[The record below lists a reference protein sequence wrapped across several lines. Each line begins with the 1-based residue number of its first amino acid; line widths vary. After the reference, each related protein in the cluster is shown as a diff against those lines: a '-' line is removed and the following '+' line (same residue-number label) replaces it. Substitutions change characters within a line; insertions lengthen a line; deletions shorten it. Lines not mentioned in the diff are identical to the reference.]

1 MEQHET
7 HVGTLYRLTLD
18 TGAQHLVSPQQL
30 QGIDPATIVAQERF
44 EQAHWRRD
52 INDVDRLLAL
62 DAEGRWRTLEAVAD
76 DHWED
81 AAQPMAY
88 SGEERQ
94 EAREQTGPRRWGAHL
109 WIGCTTSASDCR
121 GGCGVSG
128 RTARRGWNDDAGRQR
143 QEALPVC
150 ALNPAV

>member
-18 TGAQHLVSPQQL
+18 TGAQHLLSPQQL

-94 EAREQTGPRRWGAHL
+94 EAREQTE
-109 WIGCTTSASDCR
+109 T
-121 GGCGVSG
+121 VG
-128 RTARRGWNDDAGRQR
+128 RSFMDRVHDLSERLQGWVRSLGQDRSQGM
-143 QEALPVC
+143 E
-150 ALNPAV
+150 

>member
-81 AAQPMAY
+81 AAQPMVY

-94 EAREQTGPRRWGAHL
+94 EAREQTE
-109 WIGCTTSASDCR
+109 T
-121 GGCGVSG
+121 VG
-128 RTARRGWNDDAGRQR
+128 RSFMDRVHDLSERLQGWVRSLGQDRSQGM
-143 QEALPVC
+143 E
-150 ALNPAV
+150 

>member
-30 QGIDPATIVAQERF
+30 QEIDPATIVAQERF
-44 EQAHWRRD
+44 EQAHWMRD
-52 INDVDRLLAL
+52 INHVDRLLAL

-94 EAREQTGPRRWGAHL
+94 EVREQTE
-109 WIGCTTSASDCR
+109 T
-121 GGCGVSG
+121 VG
-128 RTARRGWNDDAGRQR
+128 RSFMDRVHDLSERLQGWVRSLGQDRSQGM
-143 QEALPVC
+143 E
-150 ALNPAV
+150 